1 MQIQSSVSTQQ
12 VNDASATTTSITPAE
27 SASIATSKSSASA
40 SASQVDSVNLS
51 AQAIALSNQAATIP
65 NQAAQAKQTNSASS
79 EDGTQPSLPNDG
91 EKVENYVHYKKAQA
105 QYQFYS
111 DLAGVANGSDNSM
124 SATSAYMVKNN
135 DDARAATVQAA
146 NMNNQQNMLD
156 TYMQTTQSI
165 NESV

>member
-12 VNDASATTTSITPAE
+12 VNDASATNTSITPAE
-27 SASIATSKSSASA
+27 SASIATSKSSA

-65 NQAAQAKQTNSASS
+65 TQAAQAKQTNSTSS

>member
-1 MQIQSSVSTQQ
+1 MQVQSSVNSYQTNTVSTVDTDSAVAQTTAPSTLNQ
-12 VNDASATTTSITPAE
+12 ASPQSDTVS
-27 SASIATSKSSASA
+27 
-40 SASQVDSVNLS
+40 LS
-51 AQAIALSNQAATIP
+51 ARAISMSEAAKTH
-65 NQAAQAKQTNSASS
+65 S
-79 EDGTQPSLPNDG
+79 EPETQPTLPNDG

-111 DLAGVANGSDNSM
+111 DLAGVANGSDGSM

-146 NMNNQQNMLD
+146 NMNNQQNMLN
-156 TYMQTTQSI
+156 TYIETTQSI